1 MELQCNWCWHSVPNN
16 SSTARLI
23 KTPFGF
29 ITQKLESKR
38 RRASASASAHLSI
51 SLKSPITANVIETSS
66 SSSGSSSDAYV
77 PNYRFNRPEPFGG
90 KSGSVSFYGLTHQ
103 AIEQGKLVSSPFRQ
117 GTKGSPIW
125 VLAPVAFISSLVL
138 PQFFLSTVIEASL
151 TDEILAEILFA
162 FSSEAIFYF
171 GLSIFLLVTDHV
183 QRPYLEFHPKQWG
196 LITGLNGYLTSAF
209 FTMGFKVFLPLFAL
223 FVTWPPLGLGAVI
236 AVAPFL
242 IGCAAQFGFEAY
254 LQKRRSSCWPLV
266 PIIFEVYRLYQLT
279 KAAHFIEKL
288 MFSMNGIAVSTKLL
302 ERRGALVAMMV
313 CVQVLGVV
321 CLWSLMTFLLRL
333 FPSRPVAENY

>member
-1 MELQCNWCWHSVPNN
+1 MEIHCNCCWRSFPNN
-16 SSTARLI
+16 SSTTRLI
-23 KTPFGF
+23 KTPFRS
-29 ITQKLESKR
+29 ITQKLQSKSR
-38 RRASASASAHLSI
+38 RTTSASPHLSI
-51 SLKSPITANVIETSS
+51 SCKPPIRANAIASASS
-66 SSSGSSSDAYV
+66 ES
-77 PNYRFNRPEPFGG
+77 NYRFNRPVPFGG
-90 KSGSVSFYGLTHQ
+90 KAGSVSFYGLTHQ
-103 AIEQGKLVSSPFRQ
+103 AIEQGKLVSSPFRE
-117 GTKGSPIW
+117 GTKGSLVW
-125 VLAPVAFISSLVL
+125 VLAPVALISSLVL
-138 PQFFLSTVIEASL
+138 PQFFLSTLIEASL
-151 TDEILAEILFA
+151 TDEILAEILLA

-171 GLSIFLLVTDHV
+171 GLSIFLLITDHV
-183 QRPYLEFHPKQWG
+183 QRPYLQFHPKQWG

-242 IGCAAQFGFEAY
+242 IGCAVQFVFEAY
-254 LQKRRSSCWPLV
+254 LQKRESSCWPLV